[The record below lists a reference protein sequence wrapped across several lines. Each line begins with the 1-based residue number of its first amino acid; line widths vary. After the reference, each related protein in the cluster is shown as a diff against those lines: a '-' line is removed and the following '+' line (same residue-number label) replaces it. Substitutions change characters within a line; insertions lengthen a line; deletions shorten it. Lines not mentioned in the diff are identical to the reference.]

1 MRINHNI
8 AALNTYNKLSSNQAT
23 TAKSLEKLS
32 SGLKINKAGDN
43 AAGLAISEK
52 MRGQIR
58 GLDQASTNASDAISL
73 INTAE
78 GALGETHSILQR
90 MRELAVQSSND
101 TNVTIDRSEIQKEMN
116 QLTSEINRIGNTT
129 EFNTQKLLDGSKT
142 ATEATSAKAVGVNN
156 LDPSIQFSATA
167 TSGYAQGANL
177 SFGINLHNAYG
188 ASANGN
194 LDISG
199 GLTITA
205 GANELTLTVDGEQK
219 TIALAPADYTG
230 ADSTA
235 LLAQINTQLTAA
247 AFTTGITATEDAN
260 GFLQLTTTATGAGH
274 SITIDGG
281 AGAGALFGANWATTD
296 VTLTDS
302 ADANNVLTFEVD
314 GAAKSITLAQGT
326 YNNITTL
333 TNAVQAGIVA
343 GGHDALVEADS
354 NGSALMLKSLST
366 GATSAVDT
374 FGGSGQNVLGFA
386 SATEVSGNTASNSFS
401 IDIDGTTKN
410 ITLEEQTYTDST
422 ALAGMLQAKINESF
436 GEDVVSVKVESG
448 KLAIE
453 TTSKEGVTSG
463 IEITGGGFT
472 VATGLAAVGNDVD
485 VQGTAGQNADISF
498 QIGAN
503 TAQSMKIQISDM
515 RSKSLQL
522 SGDTAEGAI
531 VSKDG
536 TVTAS
541 LTATNDVTNVT
552 AGGTTAEYALDVSTH
567 DKATKAITIIN
578 DAIESVSAER
588 SKLGSYQNRLEHTI
602 NNLGTSSENLTT
614 AESRIRDV
622 DMAKEMMEF
631 TKNNILSQAAQSMLA
646 QANQQPQGV
655 LQLLQ

>member
-8 AALNTYNKLSSNQAT
+8 AALNTYNKLTANTAAT
-23 TAKSLEKLS
+23 SKSLEKLS

-73 INTAE
+73 IGTAE
-78 GALGETHSILQR
+78 GALSETHSILQR

-101 TNVTIDRSEIQKEMN
+101 TNVTIDREEIQKEMN

-129 EFNTQKLLDGSKT
+129 EFNTQTLLDGTKT
-142 ATEATSAKAVGVNN
+142 ATEATSAKAVGVSN
-156 LDPSIQFSATA
+156 LAPSIEFSASA
-167 TSGYAQGANL
+167 TSGYAQGSNL

-188 ASANGN
+188 ASATGN
-194 LDISG
+194 TDLSAG
-199 GLTITA
+199 PNVVA
-205 GANELTLTVDGEQK
+205 GANELTLTVDGSQK
-219 TIALAPADYTG
+219 TISLTVADHTG
-230 ADSTA
+230 DV
-235 LLAQINTQLTAA
+235 A
-247 AFTTGITATEDAN
+247 AFLTDVNNQLDAAFGAGN
-260 GFLQLTTTATGAGH
+260 VIADLDADDHLQLTTFATGAGH

-281 AGAGALFGANWATTD
+281 AAAGALFGANWATTD
-296 VTLTDS
+296 LTLTDS

-314 GAAKSITLAQGT
+314 GAAKSITIAQGT

-343 GGHDALVEADS
+343 AGGALDTLVEADS
-354 NGSALMLKSLST
+354 NGNALMLKSLST

-386 SATEVSGNTASNSFS
+386 SATEVAGNTASNAFS
-401 IDIDGTTKN
+401 IEVDGTTKN

-422 ALAGMLQAKINESF
+422 ALAGMLQAKINEAF
-436 GEDVVSVKVESG
+436 GEDVISVKVESG
-448 KLAIE
+448 KLALE
-453 TTSKEGVTSG
+453 TTSKDGTTSG

-472 VATGLAAVGNDVD
+472 VATGLAAIGADVD
-485 VQGTAGQNADISF
+485 VQGTDGQNTNISF

-503 TAQSMKIQISDM
+503 TNQSMSIQISDM
-515 RSKSLQL
+515 RSKALKI
-522 SGDTAEGAI
+522 SGTTSNGSI
-531 VSKDG
+531 ISKDG
-536 TVTAS
+536 SVTAT
-541 LTATNDVTNVT
+541 LTSTMDVTN
-552 AGGTTAEYALDVSTH
+552 GTTNTPAEYALDVSTH